1 MTDNIKKSLKQRS
14 KSTKNLYKNGQRNGE
29 HIEFNSDLI
38 EFSCDIT
45 NLISEAKKNYIL
57 KMMSKLEDSNKTNN
71 ILVHIKSF
79 PL

>member
-14 KSTKNLYKNGQRNGE
+14 KSNKNLYKNGQRNGE

-45 NLISEAKKNYIL
+45 SLISEAKKNYIL

>member
-38 EFSCDIT
+38 EFSCDST
-45 NLISEAKKNYIL
+45 SLISEAKKNYIL